1 MKRDKGKMKLYV
13 CGPMTGRKDMN
24 RAAFKAAR
32 ELLRKAGFE
41 VVCPVEL
48 NRGMEQ
54 GWCAC
59 MKRDVAAMMGCDGL
73 AVLDGWTGSKGAK
86 IEVALAR
93 ELSMPQWG
101 VWWWVKSKAKSGKQ
115 KAEMKS
121 SGGLL
126 RCARGAA
133 KTGKT

>member
-1 MKRDKGKMKLYV
+1 MKLYV

-24 RAAFKAAR
+24 RPAFKAAR
-32 ELLRKAGFE
+32 ERLRKAGFE

-48 NRGMEQ
+48 NRGMET

-59 MKRDVAAMMGCDGL
+59 MKRDVAAMMGCDAL
-73 AVLDGWTGSKGAK
+73 AVLDGWTESDGAK

-101 VWWWVKSKAKSGKQ
+101 VEWWVALKAGEEDGKRKAKTKSG
-115 KAEMKS
+115 A
-121 SGGLL
+121 GLL
-126 RCARGAA
+126 R
-133 KTGKT
+133 